1 MRKLPILSAAVLVS
15 FGALPT
21 DDAEARSRN
30 RGAVI
35 AAGVA
40 GLAVGALIGAAA
52 SNAYARPAYGYSYPA
67 YGYPYGYAP
76 TGYGYSYGYDYAPV
90 TTNPAVQSYGHDYGY
105 GYAPAPLYPYGYAPA
120 GYGYY
125 SAPVYRQYGW

>member
-35 AAGVA
+35 AAGMA

-67 YGYPYGYAP
+67 HGYGPYGYAP
-76 TGYGYSYGYDYAPV
+76 
-90 TTNPAVQSYGHDYGY
+90 
-105 GYAPAPLYPYGYAPA
+105 
-120 GYGYY
+120 
-125 SAPVYRQYGW
+125 